1 MNTKSTLSHRGKEPE
16 KGILYLVGTP
26 IGNLSDISPRAL
38 NILKNVSLIA
48 SEDTRQT
55 KKIMTKN
62 GFSNKLMSFNKIN
75 SVKKIQSILKSLKN
89 GYAIAVVS
97 DAGMPG
103 ICDPG
108 ENLVKESRLNDIDV
122 ICIPGPCAALTALT
136 TSGFESSKFTFE
148 GFLPKKKLER
158 EKLIF
163 EISNNK
169 KTTIIYE
176 SPHRFMKTLN
186 ELKNYCGG
194 DKEIQISR
202 ELTKK
207 YEENVGKNIDEVI
220 EYFNKKEILGEL
232 TIVIKGS
239 EEKEIKKLNES
250 YLKKELQELIDLG
263 LSLSSASKYLA
274 KKENISK
281 KAIYNLHK

>member
-158 EKLIF
+158 EKLLF

-274 KKENISK
+274 KKENLSK

>member
-75 SVKKIQSILKSLKN
+75 SAKKIQTILKSLKN

-158 EKLIF
+158 EKLLF

>member
-75 SVKKIQSILKSLKN
+75 SAKKIQTILKSLKN
-89 GYAIAVVS
+89 GCAIAVVS

-158 EKLIF
+158 EKLLF

-169 KTTIIYE
+169 ITTIIYE

-207 YEENVGKNIDEVI
+207 YEENVGKNIDEAI

-239 EEKEIKKLNES
+239 GEKEIKKLNES

-263 LSLSSASKYLA
+263 LSLSAASKYLA

>member
-55 KKIMTKN
+55 QKIMTKN

-158 EKLIF
+158 EKLLF

>member
-26 IGNLSDISPRAL
+26 IGNLSAISPRAL

-75 SVKKIQSILKSLKN
+75 SVKKIQTILKSLKN

-158 EKLIF
+158 EKLLF

-207 YEENVGKNIDEVI
+207 YEENVGKNIDEAI

-239 EEKEIKKLNES
+239 EKKEIKKINES

-263 LSLSSASKYLA
+263 LSLSAASKYLA

-281 KAIYNLHK
+281 KVIYNLHK

>member
-38 NILKNVSLIA
+38 NILKNVSLVA

-158 EKLIF
+158 EKLLF

>member
-75 SVKKIQSILKSLKN
+75 SVKKIQTILKSLKN
-89 GYAIAVVS
+89 GCAIAVVS

-158 EKLIF
+158 EKLLF

-207 YEENVGKNIDEVI
+207 YEENVGKNIDEAI

-239 EEKEIKKLNES
+239 EKKEIKKINES

-263 LSLSSASKYLA
+263 LSLSAASKYFA

>member
-75 SVKKIQSILKSLKN
+75 SVKKIQTILKSLKN
-89 GYAIAVVS
+89 GCAIAVVS

-158 EKLIF
+158 EKLLF

-207 YEENVGKNIDEVI
+207 YEENVGKNIDDAI

-239 EEKEIKKLNES
+239 GEKEIKKLNES
-250 YLKKELQELIDLG
+250 HLKKELQELIDLG
-263 LSLSSASKYLA
+263 LSLSAASKYLA

>member
-75 SVKKIQSILKSLKN
+75 SVRKIQTILKSLKN
-89 GYAIAVVS
+89 GCAIAVVS

-136 TSGFESSKFTFE
+136 ISGFQSSKFTFE

-158 EKLIF
+158 EKLLF

-207 YEENVGKNIDEVI
+207 YEENVGKNIDEAI

-239 EEKEIKKLNES
+239 GGKEIKKLNES

-263 LSLSSASKYLA
+263 LSLSAASKYLA

-281 KAIYNLHK
+281 KTIYNLHK

>member
-75 SVKKIQSILKSLKN
+75 SVKKIQNILKSLKN

-158 EKLIF
+158 EKLLF

-194 DKEIQISR
+194 DRQIQISR

>member
-26 IGNLSDISPRAL
+26 IGNLSDISPRAIH
-38 NILKNVSLIA
+38 ILKNVSLIA

-55 KKIMTKN
+55 KKIMNKN
-62 GFSNKLMSFNKIN
+62 GFTNKMMSFNKFN
-75 SVKKIQSILKSLKN
+75 SVKKIQSIIKNLKN

-136 TSGFESSKFTFE
+136 ISGFQSSKFTFE

-158 EKLIF
+158 EKLLF

-207 YEENVGKNIDEVI
+207 YEENVGKNIDEAI

-239 EEKEIKKLNES
+239 EKKEIKKINES

-263 LSLSSASKYLA
+263 LSLSAASKYLA
-274 KKENISK
+274 KKEDISK
-281 KAIYNLHK
+281 KTIYNLHK

>member
-274 KKENISK
+274 KKENLSK

>member
-158 EKLIF
+158 EKLLF

-207 YEENVGKNIDEVI
+207 YEENVGKNIDEAI

>member
-158 EKLIF
+158 EKLLF

-274 KKENISK
+274 KKENLSK
-281 KAIYNLHK
+281 KAIYNLYK

>member
-75 SVKKIQSILKSLKN
+75 SVKKIQTILKSLKN

-158 EKLIF
+158 EKLLF

-207 YEENVGKNIDEVI
+207 YEENVGKNIDEAI

-239 EEKEIKKLNES
+239 GEKEIKKLNES

-263 LSLSSASKYLA
+263 LSLSAASKYLA

>member
-75 SVKKIQSILKSLKN
+75 SVKKIKNILKSLKN

-158 EKLIF
+158 EKLLF

-207 YEENVGKNIDEVI
+207 YEENVGKNIDEAI

>member
-75 SVKKIQSILKSLKN
+75 SVKKIQTILKSLKN

-158 EKLIF
+158 EKLLF

-207 YEENVGKNIDEVI
+207 YEENVGKTIDEAI

-239 EEKEIKKLNES
+239 GGKEIKKLNES

-263 LSLSSASKYLA
+263 LSLSAASKYLA

>member
-158 EKLIF
+158 EKLLF

-176 SPHRFMKTLN
+176 SPHRLMKTLN

>member
-55 KKIMTKN
+55 KKIMAKN

-158 EKLIF
+158 EKLLF

-207 YEENVGKNIDEVI
+207 YEENVGKNIDEAI

>member
-75 SVKKIQSILKSLKN
+75 SVKKIQTILKSLKN
-89 GYAIAVVS
+89 GCAIAVVS

-158 EKLIF
+158 EKLLF

-207 YEENVGKNIDEVI
+207 YEENVGKNIDEAI

-239 EEKEIKKLNES
+239 GEKEIKKLNES

-263 LSLSSASKYLA
+263 LSLSAASKYLA

>member
-158 EKLIF
+158 EKLLF

-207 YEENVGKNIDEVI
+207 YEENVGKNIDEAI

-274 KKENISK
+274 KKENLSK

>member
-108 ENLVKESRLNDIDV
+108 ENLVKESRQNHIDV
-122 ICIPGPCAALTALT
+122 ICIPGPCAATTALVA
-136 TSGFESSKFTFE
+136 SGLPSSSFIFK
-148 GFLPKKKLER
+148 GFLPRKKIER
-158 EKLIF
+158 EKVLF
-163 EISNNK
+163 EISNNE
-169 KTTIIYE
+169 KTSILFE
-176 SPHRFMKTLN
+176 SPR
-186 ELKNYCGG
+186 
-194 DKEIQISR
+194 
-202 ELTKK
+202 
-207 YEENVGKNIDEVI
+207 
-220 EYFNKKEILGEL
+220 
-232 TIVIKGS
+232 
-239 EEKEIKKLNES
+239 
-250 YLKKELQELIDLG
+250 
-263 LSLSSASKYLA
+263 
-274 KKENISK
+274 
-281 KAIYNLHK
+281 

>member
-55 KKIMTKN
+55 QKIMTKN

-158 EKLIF
+158 EKLLF

-176 SPHRFMKTLN
+176 SPHRLMKTLN

-220 EYFNKKEILGEL
+220 EYFNKKEILGEF

>member
-158 EKLIF
+158 EKLLF

>member
-75 SVKKIQSILKSLKN
+75 SVKKIQTILKSLKN

-158 EKLIF
+158 EKLLF

-207 YEENVGKNIDEVI
+207 YEENVGKNIDEAI

-239 EEKEIKKLNES
+239 GGKEIKKLNES
-250 YLKKELQELIDLG
+250 YLKKELQELINLG
-263 LSLSSASKYLA
+263 LSLSAASKYLA
-274 KKENISK
+274 KKEKISK
-281 KAIYNLHK
+281 KTIYNLH